1 MAQGWQEQLNYEIS
15 VEKNE
20 LNQITWMPNSL
31 TFEPL
36 QQFWINLPA
45 NWGEPNAKWLVR
57 KFKNLTLLNIVK
69 EPASCS
75 LLLSTLFVNMAHRNN
90 ISKTNRKFVE
100 DFYGDDPL
108 QFIIKVFLQKTAE
121 FKWWDFKQIC
131 KKMMPI
137 PAYFSLNFIIS
148 TIVDSKVQFLSMT
161 GFKLWTSG
169 TEAIVLPTKL
179 QPLP

>member
-1 MAQGWQEQLNYEIS
+1 MWINNWLLVTNWNPDQKLQNFFVIGSGVTGTIELWNFCR
-15 VEKNE
+15 EKWT
-20 LNQITWMPNSL
+20 QPNHMNAKFN

-131 KKMMPI
+131 KKNDANPSLFFFKFY
-137 PAYFSLNFIIS
+137 YFNNSW
-148 TIVDSKVQFLSMT
+148 Q
-161 GFKLWTSG
+161 
-169 TEAIVLPTKL
+169 
-179 QPLP
+179 